1 MQNPHVG
8 GLDGLSQT
16 GEHVCEGEPLKMRPL
31 ERRCGNA
38 GRSVDDGSDFG
49 AAIHCR
55 RAR

>member
-31 ERRCGNA
+31 ERRCGTP
-38 GRSVDDGSDFG
+38 GDP
-49 AAIHCR
+49 
-55 RAR
+55 